1 MNLKEKLAGLNK
13 KGCTLTIQRHAVLE
27 YLYENRTHPT
37 VEEIYHSLKEK
48 FSTISKA
55 TVYNTLALL
64 KNHGL
69 IQEIT
74 IEKGKLRFDYEV
86 KPHYHFFCHKCKH
99 VYDVDAEGC
108 PLAEKKMIDGHKI
121 EELRPYIIGTCSK
134 CLQKEEDDCNLHQ
147 QTKSN
152 P

>member
-13 KGCTLTIQRHAVLE
+13 KGITLTIQRHAVLE

-37 VEEIYHSLKEK
+37 VEKIYHSLKEK

-55 TVYNTLALL
+55 TIYNTLELL

-74 IEKGKLRFDYEV
+74 IEKRKLRFDYEV
-86 KPHYHFFCHKCKH
+86 KPHHHFFCHKCNR
-99 VYDVDAEGC
+99 VYDVDVAGC
-108 PLAEKKMIDGHKI
+108 PLAEKKMIDEHKI

-134 CLQKEEDDCNLHQ
+134 CLQKEEDGGIH
-147 QTKSN
+147 S
-152 P
+152 

>member
-13 KGCTLTIQRHAVLE
+13 KGSTLTIQRHAVLE

-55 TVYNTLALL
+55 TIYNTLELL

-86 KPHYHFFCHKCKH
+86 KPHHHFFCHKCKH
-99 VYDVDAEGC
+99 VYDVDVAGC
-108 PLAEKKMIDGHKI
+108 PLAKKKMIDGHKI

-134 CLQKEEDDCNLHQ
+134 CLQKEEDGGIH
-147 QTKSN
+147 S
-152 P
+152 

>member
-1 MNLKEKLAGLNK
+1 MGLKEKLAGLNK
-13 KGCTLTIQRHAVLE
+13 KGSTLTIQRNAVLE

-55 TVYNTLALL
+55 TIYNTLEFL

-69 IQEIT
+69 IHEIT

-86 KPHYHFFCHKCKH
+86 KPHHHFFCHKCKH
-99 VYDVDAEGC
+99 VYDVDVEGC

-121 EELRPYIIGTCSK
+121 EELRPYIIGICSK
-134 CLQKEEDDCNLHQ
+134 CLQKKKD
-147 QTKSN
+147 SW
-152 P
+152 

>member
-1 MNLKEKLAGLNK
+1 MDLKEKLAELNK
-13 KGCTLTIQRHAVLE
+13 KGSTLTIQRHAVLE

-55 TVYNTLALL
+55 TIYNTLELL

-86 KPHYHFFCHKCKH
+86 KPHHHFFCRKCGYICDLDIK
-99 VYDVDAEGC
+99 GC

-134 CLQKEEDDCNLHQ
+134 CLQKEEDGGIH
-147 QTKSN
+147 S
-152 P
+152 